1 MNTLSQLQKYIK
13 IPTTP
18 WKFWPLAVIAAMT
31 IVAVGSM
38 IAQFGLM
45 MVYGEKFL
53 EHTELLFVGEMLAKV
68 MMVLLGVALI
78 FIFAKGDKKEA
89 TGWTRNNLPQI
100 LIWWVLSAL
109 LFNAFMYW
117 WEAVVPGAKESLEWG
132 LQKMGFWKS
141 AIWDI
146 AFILTITVLAPIWE
160 EILFRGIAFRSMFSG
175 LAKYTKI
182 GLWAAIMIAM
192 IFVSYSFWSI
202 HMGEWQAFYFI
213 IPYFLLGVM
222 LTYIYVTTG
231 SLYTAITSH
240 SVNNSFVILMA
251 LFTFTSLKPATDIVY
266 ILALLWPVISFG
278 IMYLIEKVFFSRK
291 K

>member
-100 LIWWVLSAL
+100 LIW
-109 LFNAFMYW
+109 
-117 WEAVVPGAKESLEWG
+117 
-132 LQKMGFWKS
+132 
-141 AIWDI
+141 
-146 AFILTITVLAPIWE
+146 
-160 EILFRGIAFRSMFSG
+160 
-175 LAKYTKI
+175 
-182 GLWAAIMIAM
+182 
-192 IFVSYSFWSI
+192 
-202 HMGEWQAFYFI
+202 
-213 IPYFLLGVM
+213 
-222 LTYIYVTTG
+222 
-231 SLYTAITSH
+231 
-240 SVNNSFVILMA
+240 
-251 LFTFTSLKPATDIVY
+251 
-266 ILALLWPVISFG
+266 
-278 IMYLIEKVFFSRK
+278 
-291 K
+291 